1 MAALS
6 LVSSTDT
13 AASESG
19 HPAPRAKPLVHIRA
33 VRDRVHAQQI
43 SNIRDEMGWSLERL
57 ASVLGI
63 DKKDAYAMCLK
74 VEGTNTVIGKATA
87 EQLAT
92 VMARAPRR
100 AALPPE
106 RDR

>member
-1 MAALS
+1 MAALL

-19 HPAPRAKPLVHIRA
+19 HPRAKAISSVSMRSVPSRA
-33 VRDRVHAQQI
+33 FACSVAAARAE
-43 SNIRDEMGWSLERL
+43 SGWSYEQLGRL
-57 ASVLGI
+57 LGVT
-63 DKKDAYAMCLK
+63 KGDAFRVCN
-74 VEGTNTVIGKATA
+74 GGKATA
-87 EQLAT
+87 EQLAV

-106 RDR
+106 RDRQ